1 MPHRGCVKP
10 LLYAA
15 VLATAD
21 GKTEGVYLPDDLKPC
36 PPKKVPGAFVG
47 IFGFCYCRMGI
58 SDMHMKKRNSSFHMH
73 VTYPQNAKMKKKYLS
88 SKYQ

>member
-1 MPHRGCVKP
+1 MISSHVP
-10 LLYAA
+10 LKSE
-15 VLATAD
+15 T
-21 GKTEGVYLPDDLKPC
+21 
-36 PPKKVPGAFVG
+36 KKVPGAFVG